1 MNDLRLLGGYRR
13 RCWNHLLIFLGV
25 RILVIIRSTS
35 TIRRGIGIAIATVI
49 AAAIVAVLSQNL
61 PPNLGPGRLVL
72 DEAGIKS
79 EHIQNLVL
87 FQIFIVQTQLE
98 HDLIIGLDQVQLG
111 DDTGKVLKVPLA
123 VLHEHLDLVLDSL
136 PDGPIVQKTA
146 ESFHD
151 GPNSCRA
158 YLQQSLADHPH
169 VRNGH
174 LDGIVGRI
182 AIEQNG
188 QQLQTEQFV
197 RHALVEE
204 LSQKVG
210 RRHGLGLV
218 TTFVCLL
225 KLEDGTH

>member
-1 MNDLRLLGGYRR
+1 MNDLRLLLVGRR
-13 RCWNHLLIFLGV
+13 RHCWSHLLVFLRV
-25 RILVIIRSTS
+25 RISVIV
-35 TIRRGIGIAIATVI
+35 TIRRGVGIAISTVI
-49 AAAIVAVLSQNL
+49 AAAITVFSQNF

-87 FQIFIVQTQLE
+87 FQIFVVQTQLK

-136 PDGPIVQKTA
+136 PDGPIVQKTT

-151 GPNSCRA
+151 GPNSRRTD
-158 YLQQSLADHPH
+158 LQQSLADHPH
-169 VRNGH
+169 VRDSH
-174 LDGIVGRI
+174 LDGIVGRVT
-182 AIEQNG
+182 IEQNG
-188 QQLQTEQFV
+188 QELQTQQFV
-197 RHALVEE
+197 RHALIEE
-204 LSQKVG
+204 LPQKVG

-218 TTFVCLL
+218 TTFV
-225 KLEDGTH
+225 